1 MPLLRTSLLSLL
13 LFAIAPL
20 ACAQTPTTDC
30 VPEGVAFDPAGW
42 GTDFCTHSV
51 PLDEIRSGGPPRDGI
66 PPLDDPTFVAPDE
79 ADNWLEDTEPVIALV
94 HGGEARA
101 YPIQVLTWHEIV
113 NDEVA
118 GTPLAV
124 TYCPLCNAAVA
135 FVRPEIEGET
145 LTFGTSGNLRR
156 SDLVMWD
163 RQTESWWQQVTG
175 EAIVG
180 RLTGTQLDLLPAPI
194 VAWETFREAHPDGRV
209 LSRETGF
216 DRPYGRNPYVG
227 YDDISQ
233 DPFLYDG
240 PLDGRLRPMDRVVGV
255 ELGGEARAYAFGA
268 LRDERAVNDSV
279 GGEAVAVLWAPGT
292 ASALDRATI
301 AEGRD
306 VGAVGVF
313 RRSLDGRTLTFEPAG
328 DGRFRD
334 AETGSAW
341 TVLGEAVD
349 GPLRGET
356 LDAVPH
362 HAVFWFVWAA
372 FQPEGTLYGA
382 PADEPR

>member
-1 MPLLRTSLLSLL
+1 MRPLLSLFVL
-13 LFAIAPL
+13 LAVVPS
-20 ACAQTPTTDC
+20 ACAQPAPTSC

-42 GTDFCTHSV
+42 QTDFCTHSV

-66 PPLDDPTFVAPDE
+66 PPLDDPAFVPAAE
-79 ADNWLEDTEPVIALV
+79 ADGWLDDREPVVVLTL
-94 HGGEARA
+94 GGEPRA
-101 YPIQVLTWHEIV
+101 YPLQVLTWHEIV
-113 NDEVA
+113 NDVVA
-118 GTPLAV
+118 ETPVAV
-124 TYCPLCNAAVA
+124 TYCPLCNAAIA
-135 FVRPEIEGET
+135 FVRPKVNGET

-227 YDDISQ
+227 YDDVSQ
-233 DPFLYDG
+233 NPFLYDG
-240 PLDGRLRPMDRVVGV
+240 PLDGRLRPMDRIVGV
-255 ELGGEARAYAFGA
+255 ERGDEARAYPFDT
-268 LRDERAVNDSV
+268 LREERAVNDAL
-279 GGEAVAVLWAPGT
+279 GEEPIVVVWTPGT

-313 RRSLDGRTLTFEPAG
+313 RRTLEDRTLTFEPAG

-334 AETGSAW
+334 TETGSTW
-341 TVLGEAVD
+341 DVLGTAVD

-362 HAVFWFVWAA
+362 HAVFWFVWGA
-372 FQPEGTLYGA
+372 FQPEGTLYDGTTN
-382 PADEPR
+382 

>member
-1 MPLLRTSLLSLL
+1 M
-13 LFAIAPL
+13 
-20 ACAQTPTTDC
+20 ACAQTTATDC
-30 VPEGVAFDPAGW
+30 VPDGVAFDPAGW
-42 GTDFCTHSV
+42 QTDFCTHSV
-51 PLDEIRSGGPPRDGI
+51 PLEEIRSGGPPRDGI
-66 PPLDDPTFVAPDE
+66 PPLDDPSFVSTTE
-79 ADNWLEDTEPVIALV
+79 ADGWLDGREPVIALT

-135 FVRPEIEGET
+135 FVRPEVEGER

-180 RLTGTQLDLLPAPI
+180 ELTGTQLDLLPAPI
-194 VAWETFREAHPDGRV
+194 VAWETFREAHPGGRV

-227 YDDISQ
+227 YDDVSQ
-233 DPFLYDG
+233 SPFLYDG

-255 ELGGEARAYAFGA
+255 ELGDGASAYAFDV
-268 LRDERAVNDSV
+268 LSEERAVNDTL
-279 GGEAVAVLWAPGT
+279 GGEPITVLWAPGT
-292 ASALDRATI
+292 ASALDRAEI
-301 AEGRD
+301 AGGRD

-313 RRSLDGRTLTFEPAG
+313 RRTLGERTLTFEPAG

-334 AETGSAW
+334 AETGSTW

-349 GPLRGET
+349 GPLRGES
-356 LDAVPH
+356 LEAVPH

-372 FQPEGTLYGA
+372 FQPEGALYGA
-382 PADEPR
+382 SPH